1 MLFRL
6 PRLAW
11 VFPLATLLLGAGCAP
26 KIGKSCTL
34 STDCSQLGDRL
45 CDTTQPQG
53 YCTIFNCE
61 PDTCPEA
68 VCIGFDSQIDPAC
81 GGTQASQASRFERT
95 FCMKGC
101 NDDSDCRD
109 GYQCKDPKA
118 LSATIVDLTLPS
130 TSGICIAGTESF
142 SHCGPGGNICAQDSN
157 CCSASCD
164 PVTKRCAPVP
174 VCGAAG
180 KACAKDTE
188 CCSASCNATL
198 QQCDPP
204 KICGVTD
211 PGLPWTPYMPD
222 GGASTSASSSS
233 GSSASS
239 SASSSSGSSSS
250 SSSGAGGAGGASG
263 TSTGTGTSTATG
275 AGGAGGMGTATASS
289 SSTG

>member
-26 KIGKSCTL
+26 KIGKACTL

-68 VCIGFDSQIDPAC
+68 VCVGFDSQIDPAC

-109 GYQCKDPKA
+109 GYRCQEPKA
-118 LSATIVDLTLPS
+118 LSAAIVDLKLPS
-130 TSGICIAGTESF
+130 TTGICIAGVQAF
-142 SHCGPGGNICAQDSN
+142 SHCGIAGIPCAKDAD
-157 CCSASCD
+157 CCSASCTNLVCD
-164 PVTKRCAPVP
+164 AP
-174 VCGAAG
+174 
-180 KACAKDTE
+180 
-188 CCSASCNATL
+188 L
-198 QQCDPP
+198 
-204 KICGVTD
+204 ICGVTD
-211 PGLPWTPYMPD
+211 AGSFPPPYMPD
-222 GGASTSASSSS
+222 GGA
-233 GSSASS
+233 GS
-239 SASSSSGSSSS
+239 SASSSSGSSSSSSASSSSGSS

-263 TSTGTGTSTATG
+263 TSTGTGSSAATG
-275 AGGAGGMGTATASS
+275 TGGAGGMSTASASS
-289 SSTG
+289 SSSG

>member
-11 VFPLATLLLGAGCAP
+11 VFPLVTLLLGAGCAP

-68 VCIGFDSQIDPAC
+68 VCVGFDSQIDPAC
-81 GGTQASQASRFERT
+81 GGTQANQASRFERT

-101 NDDSDCRD
+101 NDDSDCRT
-109 GYQCKDPKA
+109 GYRCQEPKA

-130 TSGICIAGTESF
+130 TTGICIAGAQTF
-142 SHCGPGGNICAQDSN
+142 SRCGIAGIACSMDAD
-157 CCSASCD
+157 CCSA
-164 PVTKRCAPVP
+164 
-174 VCGAAG
+174 
-180 KACAKDTE
+180 
-188 CCSASCNATL
+188 
-198 QQCDPP
+198 QCTGGLCEPP
-204 KICGVTD
+204 KICSVTD
-211 PGLPWTPYMPD
+211 AGSFPPPYVPD

-239 SASSSSGSSSS
+239 SSVSSSSGTST
-250 SSSGAGGAGGASG
+250 SGAGGAGGAGGMSG
-263 TSTGTGTSTATG
+263 TSTSTATG
-275 AGGAGGMGTATASS
+275 TGGAGGMGTATASS

>member
-26 KIGKSCTL
+26 KIGKACTL

-68 VCIGFDSQIDPAC
+68 VCVGFDSQIDPAC
-81 GGTQASQASRFERT
+81 GDTQASQASRFERT

-109 GYQCKDPKA
+109 GYQCRDPKA
-118 LSATIVDLTLPS
+118 LSATVVDLTLPS
-130 TSGICIAGTESF
+130 TSGICIAGAQTF
-142 SHCGPGGNICAQDSN
+142 SHCGIAGVECKNASD
-157 CCSASCD
+157 CCSSKCTLL
-164 PVTKRCAPVP
+164 PGENPKQL
-174 VCGAAG
+174 
-180 KACAKDTE
+180 KACDAP
-188 CCSASCNATL
+188 A
-198 QQCDPP
+198 
-204 KICGVTD
+204 ICGVTD
-211 PGLPWTPYMPD
+211 PGTPWTPYMPD

-233 GSSASS
+233 GSSG
-239 SASSSSGSSSS
+239 SSSGSSSS
-250 SSSGAGGAGGASG
+250 GSSSGAGGAGGAGGMSG
-263 TSTGTGTSTATG
+263 TSGSSATGT
-275 AGGAGGMGTATASS
+275 GGAGGMSGTSGSS
-289 SSTG
+289 SSSG